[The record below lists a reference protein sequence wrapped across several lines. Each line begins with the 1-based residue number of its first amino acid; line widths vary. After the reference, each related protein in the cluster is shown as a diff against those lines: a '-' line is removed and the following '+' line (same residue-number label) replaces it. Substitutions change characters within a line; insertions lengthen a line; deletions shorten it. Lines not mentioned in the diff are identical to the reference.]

1 MSAPVLEIRNVEQR
15 FVVDGGLFR
24 TRRVLHAVNG
34 VSLTVR
40 KGEILGLVGESGCGK
55 STLARM
61 MLCLLS
67 PTSGDILFDGTA
79 VTKLDRSAMAR
90 RVQPVFQDPY
100 SSLNPRKTI
109 GAIIGLPLDVHRL
122 GSPAE
127 RRARVEEMME
137 RVGLA
142 AAA

>member
-1 MSAPVLEIRNVEQR
+1 MNAPVLEIRNVEQR

-24 TRRVLHAVNG
+24 ARRVLHAVNG
-34 VSLTVR
+34 VSLIVR
-40 KGEILGLVGESGCGK
+40 KGEIRGLVGESGCGK

-61 MLCLLS
+61 MLGLLS

-79 VTKLDRSAMAR
+79 VSKLDRSAMAR

-122 GSPAE
+122 
-127 RRARVEEMME
+127 
-137 RVGLA
+137 
-142 AAA
+142 